1 MERNKR
7 NGFITAQKGVKLGDM
22 ANIVVVDEQLAKK
35 KMDAICK
42 DIEERKQQLV
52 RNIEEHYICIDDGQ
66 GGKIAIK
73 KK

>member
-1 MERNKR
+1 MENV
-7 NGFITAQKGVKLGDM
+7 A
-22 ANIVVVDEQLAKK
+22 VVAEQLAKE

-52 RNIEEHYICIDDGQ
+52 RNMEEHYICIDDGQ

-73 KK
+73 KR

>member
-1 MERNKR
+1 
-7 NGFITAQKGVKLGDM
+7 M
-22 ANIVVVDEQLAKK
+22 AEIAVVDEQLAKK